1 MLPSSI
7 SMSIYLRLKFS
18 RQILYCRSLKFFW
31 CPENIMLLSARI
43 YRTIRQYFN
52 KTTSWHI
59 SKQKRNLYL
68 PKMLTSCSL
77 FNLISIF
84 FRVKSRY
91 WLGVRICLTL
101 WESENWVIQRLLWPG
116 WPELLT
122 SPDSSWSFSWQLQ
135 LAWGAGRPS
144 NTNENELVRGK
155 NILKC
160 VQMGPECARHES
172 YSYQAHPPDM
182 TRNNW
187 KLQYQFHWGGP
198 RKYYGPFR
206 FSGILI
212 HYLCNESC
220 S

>member
-1 MLPSSI
+1 MTH
-7 SMSIYLRLKFS
+7 F
-18 RQILYCRSLKFFW
+18 
-31 CPENIMLLSARI
+31 
-43 YRTIRQYFN
+43 
-52 KTTSWHI
+52 KTKEKSVFAQNVT
-59 SKQKRNLYL
+59 
-68 PKMLTSCSL
+68 TCSL

-172 YSYQAHPPDM
+172 YSYQAHPAWPGTIENCNINSTKGGQESIMD
-182 TRNNW
+182 RLDFLALP
-187 KLQYQFHWGGP
+187 LQRILFLNDPLWS
-198 RKYYGPFR
+198 FL
-206 FSGILI
+206 FSVKNVLELQQNLHSNISEEDG
-212 HYLCNESC
+212 
-220 S
+220 

>member
-1 MLPSSI
+1 MTH
-7 SMSIYLRLKFS
+7 F
-18 RQILYCRSLKFFW
+18 
-31 CPENIMLLSARI
+31 
-43 YRTIRQYFN
+43 
-52 KTTSWHI
+52 KTKEKSVFAQNVT
-59 SKQKRNLYL
+59 
-68 PKMLTSCSL
+68 TCSL

-135 LAWGAGRPS
+135 VAWGAGRPS

-160 VQMGPECARHES
+160 VQMGPVCETRELFLS
-172 YSYQAHPPDM
+172 GSPSL